1 MEDRKELG
9 KIQAFDVGIGGYQD
23 VMLGVTI
30 TLGGKGWGVCDH
42 KGTWSPSHVEWSKMT
57 KWSEDDRDK
66 SFSEVMR
73 FIDQTL
79 SEAKKKRTQD
89 LIGVPI
95 EATFK
100 DYNTLKSWRILTEV
114 L

>member
-1 MEDRKELG
+1 MDEIKELG
-9 KIQAFDVGIGGYQD
+9 KIQAFDVGLGGYQN
-23 VMLGVTI
+23 VMLGVSI
-30 TLGGKGWGVCDH
+30 TLGGEGWVVCDH
-42 KGTWSPSHVEWSKMT
+42 KGTWSPANIEWSEMT

-73 FIDQTL
+73 FIDKTL

-95 EATFK
+95 EATFEGFNK
-100 DYNTLKSWRILTEV
+100 LKSWRIFTEV